1 MELKNLELFK
11 ELDDLLMDLDE
22 DVVESN
28 EKLAEYMAKTNDI
41 ESGRVPESKYSE
53 LDDEEYLKDLISIAK
68 GL

>member
-1 MELKNLELFK
+1 
-11 ELDDLLMDLDE
+11 
-22 DVVESN
+22 
-28 EKLAEYMAKTNDI
+28 MAKTNDI

>member
-1 MELKNLELFK
+1 
-11 ELDDLLMDLDE
+11 MDLDE